1 MLCFQP
7 LDRERRP
14 WFSLREMGE
23 IMIATLLALVVA
35 GQATPSASGGTR
47 PTAQPGSTNQQR
59 FDAASADVEAG
70 RCTQAIAAFEALEA
84 TPGAKRNALLGAVSA
99 VRKGRCLIRL
109 GRTDEGAAAIKRGLP
124 LLEAKGESFGGDVSL
139 AYLTLGDVAG
149 ERLDYDEAI
158 HHYIAARD
166 AVKGIYR
173 IVPLLRLSQVTMFD
187 HDGRAVAAADEARQL
202 ALQDT
207 SYGKKDFAIVQ
218 SQYARVL
225 LNEGRFAE
233 SYKVLKDSLA
243 KRGGLTT
250 TVTTADIATRS
261 DLAIAALLNKRTDDA
276 RLYLAYTGA
285 GRMKDAPFG
294 RAAVMAAP
302 ACGEGG
308 LTPADMGIVE
318 FSIRD
323 DGRVAGVY
331 PIYATGGRGAAIA
344 FASAVERWSWRAE
357 DAAKV
362 PAFFRSVTRVELRCS
377 KALRDSGISKPLTD
391 AAGAWF
397 ESKLGA
403 APWADLSDAAALPMQ
418 RAEFDR
424 ARSSGDHARIARA
437 ALALYANGVVSGEE
451 NPVLLEAAA
460 VASTAASAPPAVV
473 NFIAVSKA
481 GQENESVDKYR
492 AALRTLLASPG
503 FAADPL
509 SVNTVRLLLAAP
521 RERSAPPADAAALQL
536 AVVEDPALAP
546 TDPLKVAALLGQANV
561 LAAKGDL
568 AGAQAS
574 FARTGLTGEQC
585 AQLGLSPARRS
596 TGSQGSF
603 PMAAQAMGFEGW
615 VMAEAD
621 VKPDGK
627 TATQR
632 ATIAYPPFVFDDA
645 AVDVAKGVRY
655 SSSFRPDGALACEG
669 VRMPIVF
676 SLAR

>member
-1 MLCFQP
+1 
-7 LDRERRP
+7 
-14 WFSLREMGE
+14 
-23 IMIATLLALVVA
+23 MIATLLALVVA
-35 GQATPSASGGTR
+35 GQGTPSAPGGPQ
-47 PTAQPGSTNQQR
+47 PTARPATPNQQR

-70 RCTQAIAAFEALEA
+70 RCTQAIATFEALEA
-84 TPGAKRNALLGAVSA
+84 MPAVKRNPLLGAVSA

-124 LLEAKGESFGGDVSL
+124 VMEAKGESFAGEVSV
-139 AYLTLGDVAG
+139 AQLTLGDVA
-149 ERLDYDEAI
+149 EARLDYDEAI
-158 HHYIAARD
+158 RLYSAARD
-166 AVKGIYR
+166 AVKGSYR

-187 HDGRAVAAADEARQL
+187 HDGRAIAAADEARRL

-207 SYGKKDFAIVQ
+207 NYGKKDLATVQ

-233 SYKVLKDSLA
+233 SYTALKDSLA

-250 TVTTADIATRS
+250 TVTPADIATRS
-261 DLAIAALLNKRTDDA
+261 DLAIAALLNKRPDDA

-285 GRMKDAPFG
+285 GRMKDAPFS

-308 LTPADMGIVE
+308 LTPSDMGIVE
-318 FSIRD
+318 FSIKD
-323 DGRVAGVY
+323 DGRVVGVY
-331 PIYATGGRGAAIA
+331 PIYATGGRRAAMA
-344 FASAVERWSWRAE
+344 FASAVERWSWRVE
-357 DAAKV
+357 DAARI
-362 PAFFRSVTRVELRCS
+362 PAFFRNATRVELRCS
-377 KALRDSGISKPLTD
+377 KALRDSGLSKPLTD

-397 ESKLGA
+397 DSKLGV

-424 ARSSGDHARIARA
+424 ARSAGDQARIARA
-437 ALALYANGVVSGEE
+437 AIALYANGVLSSEE
-451 NPVLLEAAA
+451 SPALFEAAA
-460 VASTAASAPPAVV
+460 AAADAASAPAAVINSV
-473 NFIAVSKA
+473 ALAKA
-481 GQENESVDKYR
+481 EQENGSVDKYR
-492 AALRTLLASPG
+492 AALRALLASPG
-503 FAADPL
+503 VAADPL
-509 SVNTVRLLLAAP
+509 SANTVRLLLAAP

-536 AVVEDPALAP
+536 AVVNDPALAP

-596 TGSQGSF
+596 TGSQGGF
-603 PMAAQAMGFEGW
+603 PMAAQFMGFEGW

-645 AVDVAKGVRY
+645 AIDVAKGVRY
-655 SSSFRPDGALACEG
+655 SSSFRPEGALACEG

-676 SLAR
+676 SLGR